1 MELLVNGE
9 PRQVEDGTTVAALVQ
24 LLGLPERGVA
34 VALDDR
40 VVPRSTWEQAIVTAG
55 QRVEVLTAVQGG

>member
-9 PRQVEDGTTVAALVQ
+9 PREVEDGTTVAALVR

-34 VALDDR
+34 VAVEDR

>member
-9 PRQVEDGTTVAALVQ
+9 PREVEDGTTVAALVR

-34 VALDDR
+34 VAVEDR

-55 QRVEVLTAVQGG
+55 QHVEVLTAVQGG